1 MYTLKAMIAKA
12 RATALCL
19 FAIMSSRVAQQTFSC
34 CCMAY
39 RYSSTSTRTRTTS
52 SRRSASTWARPVA
65 AARRHSSPRLYP
77 NKYQAW
83 QHTGTTHLR
92 ATVGSQEILTSLKG
106 ATVKRY
112 KSLVSKKRERS
123 EKNATVVEGQRAVL
137 DLLSDSTTRDL
148 VKHIILEEGG
158 MPEQMMKTYLDLVA
172 TCSLPPTVIFASSAV
187 VKACSD
193 TITPQGVIAMVSL
206 PAPYQYEA
214 SNANVGA
221 RTYLVLEVS
230 E

>member
-1 MYTLKAMIAKA
+1 MYNLEAMIAKA
-12 RATALCL
+12 RATGAGLCL
-19 FAIMSSRVAQQTFSC
+19 FAIMSSRISQQTFSR

-39 RYSSTSTRTRTTS
+39 RYSSSTRTRS
-52 SRRSASTWARPVA
+52 RSASTWARPVA
-65 AARRHSSPRLYP
+65 AARRHSSSRLYP
-77 NKYQAW
+77 NKCQAW

-92 ATVGSQEILTSLKG
+92 ATIGSQEILTSLKG

-112 KSLVSKKRERS
+112 KSLVSKKRERT
-123 EKNATVVEGQRAVL
+123 EKNASVVEGQRAVL

-172 TCSLPPTVIFASSAV
+172 TCSSPPTVCFASSAV

-193 TITPQGVIAMVSL
+193 TITPLGVIAMVSL

-214 SNANVGA
+214 CNTNVGA